1 MIKLAGFE
9 ITRIAD
15 TPWQKRVRFDGRES
29 RYAIYNDDLEMGLR
43 MSIVEYPLGSVE
55 PRHVHPGTHATTVV
69 KGRALIDGLT
79 LKPLDCILGPSHEPH
94 GPLEYP
100 DSCTLFSC
108 FQGSNDHSAV
118 TELSTE
124 KNYRLVQAESL
135 PWAAGAHEGID
146 GIFAGGRR
154 ADRGW
159 GDAWRW
165 HVGPVRLVFCA
176 LCNPTLEQILLCGGE
191 LLVRISR
198 RHEVVRGFREQALH
212 QFARV
217 GLAGDEGFLRNRLLT
232 HVEAELG
239 LTLIAVGAGAGA
251 GAGIGTTTVSGG

>member
-9 ITRIAD
+9 IVRIAD

-29 RYAIYNDDLEMGLR
+29 RFAMYNDDLENGLR

-69 KGRALIDGLT
+69 KGRALIDGLE

-118 TELSTE
+118 GELSSE
-124 KNYRLVQAESL
+124 RHYRLIQAPTIEWRDAGPGMQDKILVDHGAGRLLLRAVKFAPGATLAAHAHPYMQASL
-135 PWAAGAHEGID
+135 IVEGGAVI
-146 GIFAGGRR
+146 
-154 ADRGW
+154 
-159 GDAWRW
+159 
-165 HVGPVRLVFCA
+165 
-176 LCNPTLEQILLCGGE
+176 GGE
-191 LLVRISR
+191 RFGVWDYFYQRKGVAHGPLGFPEGATLLSVAMR
-198 RHEVVRGFREQALH
+198 
-212 QFARV
+212 
-217 GLAGDEGFLRNRLLT
+217 
-232 HVEAELG
+232 
-239 LTLIAVGAGAGA
+239 
-251 GAGIGTTTVSGG
+251 

>member
-29 RYAIYNDDLEMGLR
+29 RYAMYNDDLEMGLR

-79 LKPLDCILGPSHEPH
+79 LKSLDCILGPSHEPH

-108 FQGSNDHSAV
+108 FQGSNDHSEV
-118 TELSTE
+118 KQLGTDRQ
-124 KNYRLVQAESL
+124 YRLVQAPALS
-135 PWAAGAHEGID
+135 WSDAGPD
-146 GIFAGGRR
+146 MQ
-154 ADRGW
+154 DK
-159 GDAWRW
+159 
-165 HVGPVRLVFCA
+165 
-176 LCNPTLEQILLCGGE
+176 
-191 LLVRISR
+191 LLVD
-198 RHEVVRGFREQALH
+198 HG
-212 QFARV
+212 AR
-217 GLAGDEGFLRNRLLT
+217 RLLLRAVKFAHGAVLPA
-232 HVEAELG
+232 HVHPHMQASIIVEGSAVINGERFG
-239 LTLIAVGAGAGA
+239 VRDFFYQRKGVEHGPTQFPDGATLLSVAMRQ
-251 GAGIGTTTVSGG
+251 

>member
-9 ITRIAD
+9 IVRIAD

-29 RYAIYNDDLEMGLR
+29 RFAMYNDDLENGLR

-69 KGRALIDGLT
+69 KGRALIDGLE

-118 TELSTE
+118 GELGAE
-124 KNYRLVQAESL
+124 RHYRLIQADKLAWEKSESGAGEGKTL
-135 PWAAGAHEGID
+135 VDHGAGRLLLRAVRFAAGATLPRNTHPYMRASLIVTGGAVID
-146 GIFAGGRR
+146 GERFGVWDFLYQRKGVE
-154 ADRGW
+154 
-159 GDAWRW
+159 
-165 HVGPVRLVFCA
+165 HGPVHFPEGA
-176 LCNPTLEQILLCGGE
+176 TLLS
-191 LLVRISR
+191 VAMR
-198 RHEVVRGFREQALH
+198 
-212 QFARV
+212 
-217 GLAGDEGFLRNRLLT
+217 
-232 HVEAELG
+232 
-239 LTLIAVGAGAGA
+239 
-251 GAGIGTTTVSGG
+251 